1 MFNADQLAE
10 LNRRVSSAVTKIME
24 RWTDTYR
31 KKNSNYGNSWL
42 LTGQTM
48 FLWFPKGL
56 KIDTPRKFIMFG
68 LMTRMLDKIIR
79 AAQLE
84 LAAESDKV
92 GEKSSESLGDLGVYG
107 FMSSAA
113 ALDEQTISKIV
124 FTTNEGQPLDHPD
137 QG

>member
-1 MFNADQLAE
+1 MIDSKQLAE

-31 KKNSNYGNSWL
+31 NKNSNYGNSWL

-48 FLWFPKGL
+48 ALWFPQGL

-68 LMTRMLDKIIR
+68 LTVRMLDKIIR
-79 AAQLE
+79 AAHLE
-84 LAAESDKV
+84 LTTEQDKV
-92 GEKSSESLGDLGVYG
+92 GEKSSESFGDLGVYG

-113 ALDEQTISKIV
+113 ALDEQTINSIV
-124 FTTNEGQPLDHPD
+124 HTTNEGFPSTK
-137 QG
+137 